1 MQRPYV
7 GKSRKEINE
16 QIMAK
21 QVQVK
26 KNEIP
31 EGWSIE
37 AADFINKVIIDLR
50 IVTSKE
56 AC

>member
-1 MQRPYV
+1 
-7 GKSRKEINE
+7 
-16 QIMAK
+16 MAK

-37 AADFINKVIIDLR
+37 AADFINKVN
-50 IVTSKE
+50 K
-56 AC
+56 